1 MAEQIIDVGTAPNN
15 GTGDPLRTAFIK
27 TDNNFDQIWA
37 AGPVGSNVRIQNNV
51 VSTLQVNQDLALS
64 PNGVGN
70 VRLNNNTIPGA
81 NNTWFLG
88 STTNQWRGVYAN
100 SITAG
105 NVTINNNLVVPGD
118 VTIEGNLTV
127 EGDTIQIGNIVTD
140 TKTIQLSNTA
150 STANAATGS
159 GITVGANDNIA
170 TLLYNSASNVWTT
183 NIGVTATGNI
193 TAPYFVGNGALLTG
207 ITSYSNANATSL
219 LASFGSNTISTTGNI
234 TAGNLQVTGS
244 VSGSTVTASGNVA
257 GGNILTAGIVTA
269 AGNITGNYF
278 FGNGSQL
285 TGLPVQYG
293 NANVVTLL
301 AGFGSNALSTTG
313 NISGGFIL
321 GNGSQLTGLPAGYA
335 NANAVAY
342 GESGWAG
349 NIVPSGN
356 AVYSLGNATN
366 QWNDLYVSNTT
377 IFMNN
382 VPITLGADNV
392 LTVNGNAVLQN
403 NSNSTISTTG
413 NISGGNIGASGLT
426 GTNTLVVY
434 STTDS
439 GPTLLN
445 PRSGALQVEGGASIN
460 SQLITRSLR
469 VWDGAK
475 TNTPTWSTFYN
486 YNSATGRVDEYHG
499 LMMVRDYTS
508 NATAPNGSKLGAVAF
523 SWEDAGGITT
533 GATIT
538 AKRDTTGS
546 QGYSLY
552 VDLGGSTTATFN
564 ANSGLDVTGNIT
576 ANYFVGNGS
585 QLTGLAAT
593 YGNSNVANYL
603 PTFSGN
609 ISAGNVSATGN
620 ISGAYIKG
628 NGSELTN
635 LPAPTVTQDISSTG
649 AMSIMTYDGVIKY
662 VNYATVEPSSGNITG
677 GNISTTGNVTANYFI
692 GDGSQLTNLPG
703 GNATLPLANG
713 TSNFNIATANG
724 SANITANAVTYTFG
738 TDSRLTVPAAANV
751 PGKISA
757 LTAATGRGH
766 DLRISAGNTNGC
778 SVAGGDMYLSAGVG
792 YGGVGW
798 GAGNVNIVT
807 GDRYSNDIGNTWR
820 FDFFGNLTLPGNTF
834 AVNYANGTPVS
845 IGGGGNTGNV
855 TFNDVNII
863 GDGNL
868 RLQPDP
874 ANASAYLDVYL
885 TAGPDIHIAGNGET
899 VILGTDDFANVT
911 VNVDGNVSIQ
921 ASNGTPHTWT
931 FDTAGNLNLPGNTIA
946 INYLNGNLAFG
957 TVTFNNEAVIGTG
970 TSNTQSGLYL
980 APDPVSLANDLYLRV
995 RGNIL
1000 DEPTHI
1006 HFDTGN
1012 NQYYNQ
1018 FIGDDNKYVQLAN
1031 TGNIVINTNDN
1042 TGNTAQWI
1050 FDNFGTMTL
1059 PGGSRLRPLGA
1070 NLDIFAGA
1078 GSYVNL
1084 ITTDESTSVGVDGG
1098 GGYITT
1104 AGGTWDFDTT
1114 GNLTFPTGN
1123 LVITPDDP
1131 AGNIA
1136 FITSTDHPLGILSTG
1151 ANGAVSSLWV
1161 EDIGNVGTSNIAAV
1175 YANPT
1180 PGSKIVRI
1188 AVGQNGSPGPN
1199 LWDFD
1204 SAGNLTVP
1212 GNIIMTTGI
1221 VGSGA
1226 SPAPYL
1232 SGFSSVS
1239 AINISA
1245 SANISASGNVTAA
1258 NFFGNGATLSNVA
1271 TQVTGSWT
1279 VPVGNSTQSFTVSP
1293 NETYYLWVDCNIPN
1307 GILAWNATATVTNTN
1322 VPVVGAQYAWVYS
1335 GGGTPIDFTSIPD
1348 QFVGTANTIVR
1359 SSVAPS
1365 ATTNRFDF
1373 GLNNTSGNSVVVN
1386 YGYAK
1391 IS

>member
-207 ITSYSNANATSL
+207 ITSYSNTNATSL

-234 TAGNLQVTGS
+234 TAG
-244 VSGSTVTASGNVA
+244 
-257 GGNILTAGIVTA
+257 
-269 AGNITGNYF
+269 YF
-278 FGNGSQL
+278 IGNGSQL
-285 TGLPVQYG
+285 TGI
-293 NANVVTLL
+293 T
-301 AGFGSNALSTTG
+301 S
-313 NISGGFIL
+313 
-321 GNGSQLTGLPAGYA
+321 YA

-342 GESGWAG
+342 GEAGWAG
-349 NIVPSGN
+349 NIIPSGN

-392 LTVNGNAVLQN
+392 LTVNGNAVLSN
-403 NSNSTISTTG
+403 NSNTAVSTTG
-413 NISGGNIGASGLT
+413 NITAGNVLT
-426 GTNTLVVY
+426 GGTV
-434 STTDS
+434 
-439 GPTLLN
+439 
-445 PRSGALQVEGGASIN
+445 
-460 SQLITRSLR
+460 
-469 VWDGAK
+469 
-475 TNTPTWSTFYN
+475 
-486 YNSATGRVDEYHG
+486 SA
-499 LMMVRDYTS
+499 
-508 NATAPNGSKLGAVAF
+508 
-523 SWEDAGGITT
+523 
-533 GATIT
+533 
-538 AKRDTTGS
+538 
-546 QGYSLY
+546 
-552 VDLGGSTTATFN
+552 
-564 ANSGLDVTGNIT
+564 TGNIT

-585 QLTGLAAT
+585 QLTGIVSS
-593 YGNSNVANYL
+593 YGNANVANYL

-649 AMSIMTYDGVIKY
+649 DMSIMTYDGVIKS
-662 VNYATVEPSSGNITG
+662 VNYATVEPSSGNIKGGNIFTLGNVTG
-677 GNISTTGNVTANYFI
+677 GNINSPTLNNSGNISVVA
-692 GDGSQLTNLPG
+692 G
-703 GNATLPLANG
+703 GNTW
-713 TSNFNIATANG
+713 
-724 SANITANAVTYTFG
+724 TFG
-738 TDSRLTVPAAANV
+738 TDGKLINLDGLTLTAGGQFNICTILT
-751 PGKISA
+751 GGSGYDTGSA
-757 LTAATGRGH
+757 LKATTGG
-766 DLRISAGNTNGC
+766 SGSGMT
-778 SVAGGDMYLSAGVG
+778 VAIG
-792 YGGVGW
+792 YGLSNQLTNADVVDPG
-798 GAGNVNIVT
+798 T
-807 GDRYSNDIGNTWR
+807 GYVDGDVITVSGGTGGTFVITRYNEQANQANNNFIESNWVFENA
-820 FDFFGNLTLPGNTF
+820 GNLTLPGNTF

-863 GDGNL
+863 GTGNL
-868 RLQPDP
+868 KLQPDP
-874 ANASAYLDVYL
+874 ANASAYLDIYL

-931 FDTAGNLNLPGNTIA
+931 FDTAGNLTLPNNIISNTTIDIDNRASGNSADIQLFAADDIKLQARDRFAGSTSEGGDINIFAGDSAEDGDSSGGDIQILAGDGGAANVDFGGPGGFITIQSGQGGEA
-946 INYLNGNLAFG
+946 IGNSGYSAESGGALTLNAGDAGSNNGNIDLGADGGNVYIGAGDSTGNGVNGGTIYLTSGAADASALAGDVVIQAGGTWTFDNAGNLALPQGGVVYETNIPDGGLNGQTIALKPQGG
-957 TVTFNNEAVIGTG
+957 TDADQQLLIYPTVNDANHLHL
-970 TSNTQSGLYL
+970 TSGNLYNTELYL
-980 APDPVSLANDLYLRV
+980 GND
-995 RGNIL
+995 
-1000 DEPTHI
+1000 D
-1006 HFDTGN
+1006 F
-1012 NQYYNQ
+1012 
-1018 FIGDDNKYVQLAN
+1018 YVKLAN
-1031 TGNIVINTNDN
+1031 TGDIIVNTA
-1042 TGNTAQWI
+1042 GNTAQWT
-1050 FDNFGTMTL
+1050 FGT
-1059 PGGSRLRPLGA
+1059 
-1070 NLDIFAGA
+1070 
-1078 GSYVNL
+1078 
-1084 ITTDESTSVGVDGG
+1084 DGL
-1098 GGYITT
+1098 
-1104 AGGTWDFDTT
+1104 
-1114 GNLTFPTGN
+1114 LTFPTGN

-1136 FITSTDHPLGILSTG
+1136 SIVSTDHPLGILSTG

-1188 AVGQNGSPGPN
+1188 AVGQNGVGGGPN

-1204 SAGNLTVP
+1204 AAGNLTVP

-1226 SPAPYL
+1226 SPAPSL

-1239 AINISA
+1239 AVTLSA
-1245 SANISASGNVTAA
+1245 SGNVTAGNVSATGNVTAA
-1258 NFFGNGATLSNVA
+1258 NFFGNGNTLSNVA
-1271 TQVTGSWT
+1271 TTFESTWT
-1279 VPVGNSTQSFTVSP
+1279 VPTGNSTQSFTVTP
-1293 NETYYLWVDCNIPN
+1293 NNTYYLWVDCNIAN
-1307 GILAWNATATVTNTN
+1307 GILAWNATATITNTN
-1322 VPVVGAQYAWVYS
+1322 VPVVGAQYAWVYN

-1373 GLNNTSGNSVVVN
+1373 GINNASGNTVTVN
-1386 YGYAK
+1386 YGYTK